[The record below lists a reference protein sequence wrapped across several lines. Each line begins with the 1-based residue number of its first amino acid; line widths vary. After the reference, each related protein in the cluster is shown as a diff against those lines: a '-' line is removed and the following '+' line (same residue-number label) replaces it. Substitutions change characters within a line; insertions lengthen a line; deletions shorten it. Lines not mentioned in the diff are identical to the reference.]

1 MVTYY
6 LPLQAGSVKKW
17 GTPTEDFW
25 CCHGTLV
32 EAHAVHGRSV
42 YFEDGDGL
50 VVCQYI
56 PSELRW
62 EQSGLGVRITQTS
75 PTWQPGSLA
84 VTLTV
89 ACAQPV
95 EFALRIRLPW
105 WLQGDPVIAVNG
117 RPEPGPFA
125 PSSVHSIRRS
135 WTDETVSLTLPKGLT
150 SAPLPDDPTMVAFMD
165 GPVVLAGLCDDER
178 TLRGDKDHPETI
190 LTPHNLHRKP
200 QYWTHRRPEY
210 RTQNQPRNIH
220 FLPLHE
226 VRDERYTVY
235 FPVQGTDQ
243 GGVQLPPAKERT
255 PR

>member
-1 MVTYY
+1 
-6 LPLQAGSVKKW
+6 
-17 GTPTEDFW
+17 
-25 CCHGTLV
+25 
-32 EAHAVHGRSV
+32 
-42 YFEDGDGL
+42 
-50 VVCQYI
+50 
-56 PSELRW
+56 
-62 EQSGLGVRITQTS
+62 TQTS

-95 EFALRIRLPW
+95 EFTLKIRLPW
-105 WLQGDPVIAVNG
+105 WVQGDPAIAVNG

-125 PSSVHSIRRS
+125 PGSMHSIRRS

-190 LTPHNLHRKP
+190 LTPHNLYRKP
-200 QYWTHRRPEY
+200 EYRTHRRPEY
-210 RTQNQPRNIH
+210 RFHNQLHYVRFI
-220 FLPLHE
+220 PLHE

-235 FPVQGTDQ
+235 FPVQGAD
-243 GGVQLPPAKERT
+243 
-255 PR
+255 